1 MTLINQKKN
10 GLITLIILLATFFIV
25 SAQTPGCNWD
35 QYVNVSDAGFS
46 SERLALV
53 SEQFNN
59 SQGAALMVVH
69 KGKVVLTHGDIT
81 RRFMAHSIRK
91 SFMNALYGIY
101 NNKGMLNLD
110 TTLQSIGID
119 DINPL
124 TTKEKKATI
133 ADLLSA
139 RSGIYLPSA
148 YSPRGMEKNL
158 PERGSHVPG
167 THWYYNNWDFNTLLT
182 IFEEQTGK
190 QFIKEFDRKIAK
202 KIGMEDFRQ
211 SDIFLRFEKERSMHP
226 AYLINMSA
234 RDMARFGLLYL
245 NEGRWKNK
253 QIIPAKWISKSTSAV
268 STDLGSFAD
277 RGGFGYLWWISDG
290 IKGEPMFYTSGA
302 GGHRIMILPQ
312 SDLVIVHRTNT
323 YERKNVAD
331 SQVILLVE
339 KILDA
344 KSNEGKKDVE
354 TIKLNPDYNL
364 PKTVKIDQSI
374 IEKYTGSYKHPFLG
388 NFSVRNEKSKIFL
401 DTNIGVF
408 RLLAT
413 DSDAFFPE
421 DLETPMQFV
430 PAPDEGT
437 KFTIKP
443 VFGKDRNLQKAIMY
457 Y

>member
-10 GLITLIILLATFFIV
+10 GLITLIILLANFCIV
-25 SAQTPGCNWD
+25 GAQTPGGNWD

-46 SERLALV
+46 SEKLALV

-69 KGKVVLTHGDIT
+69 KGKVVLAHGDIT

-101 NNKGMLNLD
+101 NIKGVLNLNA
-110 TTLQSIGID
+110 TLQAIGID
-119 DINPL
+119 DIDPL
-124 TTKEKKATI
+124 TTEEKKATI

-182 IFEEQTGK
+182 IFEKQTGK

-211 SDIFLRFEKERSMHP
+211 SDIFYRFEKERSIHP
-226 AYLINMSA
+226 AYLINMST

-268 STDLGSFAD
+268 STDLGSFAA
-277 RGGFGYLWWISDG
+277 RGGFGYLWWVSNG
-290 IKGEPMFYTSGA
+290 IKGEPMYYTSGT
-302 GGHRIMILPQ
+302 GGHRIIILPE
-312 SDLVIVHRTNT
+312 SDIVIVHRTNT
-323 YERKNVAD
+323 FERKNV
-331 SQVILLVE
+331 SESEVIQLVE

-344 KSNEGKKDVE
+344 KISNAKKGAK
-354 TIKLNPDYNL
+354 TIRLTPGYNL
-364 PKTVKIDQSI
+364 PETVKLDQSI
-374 IEKYTGSYKHPFLG
+374 VEKYTGNYKHPFLG
-388 NFSVRNEKSKIFL
+388 YFTVRNEKSEGFL

-408 RLLAT
+408 RLLAKN
-413 DSDAFFPE
+413 SDTFFPE

-430 PAPDEGT
+430 PAPDEAT

-443 VFGKDRNLQKAIMY
+443 VFGKDRSLQKAIMY